1 MRLAPFKFFS
11 YLYNVSSLQT
21 VLIKEIPFLRIVIP
35 FCAGIISGRYAN
47 PDQLFLIV
55 TFVTISILL
64 VPASLIRK
72 RFTNSVFG
80 IAISLLFYFAGHLL
94 YKGEKNAL
102 SSLEASPAIYT
113 ASVSEFPEEKPGSL
127 KTILR
132 FYSVESK
139 GEELPVEGSVLVY
152 FKKDPL
158 IESLLPG
165 DFIRISLTPVPIVN
179 RGNPCE
185 FDYRFYMENHS
196 VKYSCFSS
204 AGDIRSHSAPRRRKP
219 VHQALIIRERIID
232 MYRERG
238 IVGDRLALVAAMTLG
253 QKNLLDPEQE
263 QIFIKAG
270 VMHIMAVSGL
280 HAVILSWFISC
291 MFFFMKGRLEILRV
305 IITLALLWSF
315 AFVTGLT
322 PSVLRATLMFTFINA
337 GGLMK
342 RNVNSLNSVLASAF
356 VLMLYR
362 PSVLFDAG
370 FLLSYSAVIFIICFY
385 RDLYKT
391 ILFRRKLPDK
401 IWQSASVTIVAQ
413 AGTLPLTI
421 SLFNRFP
428 VWFLITNIIIV
439 PLSSIIVIIG
449 CLVPL
454 TYPLPFISFPLS
466 SLLGFLT
473 GLTETLTMQ
482 AANLP
487 LATIDN
493 IGMPSLESF
502 LLFILVFSASLFFF
516 NRRQVPVAVPLCA
529 FLLYI
534 SAGTSRQIAN
544 SMSDELIVYNTYNTN
559 AVGIRN
565 GKRLHLFCDTSLIPE
580 EVMRHCSTKGL
591 KPEVSIN
598 GENAR
603 AIGWGGGKILIT
615 ETLTG
620 NGLRSENPD
629 IVVLQSPYP
638 SVQKDITVPDSS
650 LILVTGQE
658 VSYRYRI
665 PPGLSETCRIYSV
678 RDSGAFRMRLR

>member
-1 MRLAPFKFFS
+1 M
-11 YLYNVSSLQT
+11 
-21 VLIKEIPFLRIVIP
+21 LIKEIPFLRIVIP

-47 PDQLFLIV
+47 PDHLFLIV

-64 VPASLIRK
+64 VPVCLLRK
-72 RFTNSVFG
+72 RFTNSVYG
-80 IAISLLFYFAGHLL
+80 IAISLLFLFAGHLL
-94 YKGEKNAL
+94 YKGEKMAL

-113 ASVSEFPEEKPGSL
+113 ASVSEFPQEKPKSL
-127 KTILR
+127 KTIIRL
-132 FYSVESK
+132 YSVESEGK
-139 GEELPVEGSVLVY
+139 EIPVNGSVLVY
-152 FKKDPL
+152 FSKDTL

-165 DFIRISLTPVPIVN
+165 DFIKIVLTPEPIMN

-204 AGDIRSHSAPRRRKP
+204 AADILSHSAPLHRKP
-219 VHQALIIRERIID
+219 VHQALIIRERIIN

-238 IVGDRLALVAAMTLG
+238 ISGDRLALVAAMTLG

-263 QIFIKAG
+263 DIFIEAG

-280 HAVILSWFISC
+280 HAVILSWFITC
-291 MFFFMKGRLEILRV
+291 MFFFLKGRLEILRV
-305 IITLALLWSF
+305 IITLTLLWSF

-322 PSVLRATLMFTFINA
+322 PSVLRATLMFTFINT

-342 RNVNSLNSVLASAF
+342 RNVNSINSVLASAF
-356 VLMLYR
+356 VLMLHR
-362 PSVLFDAG
+362 PSVIFDAG

-391 ILFRRKLPDK
+391 ILFKRRISDL
-401 IWQSASVTIVAQ
+401 IWQSACVTGAAQ

-454 TYPLPFISFPLS
+454 TYPLPFISSPLA

-473 GLTETLTMQ
+473 GLTETLTML
-482 AANLP
+482 AASLP
-487 LATIDN
+487 MASIDN
-493 IGMPSLESF
+493 IGMPSAESF
-502 LLFILVFSASLFFF
+502 LLFIFIFSAFLFFF
-516 NRRQVPVAVPLCA
+516 NRRQIPVAVPLCA
-529 FLLYI
+529 LLLYV
-534 SAGTSRQIAN
+534 SAGTFRHISNR
-544 SMSDELIVYNTYNTN
+544 MSDELIVYNTYNTS

-565 GKRLHLFCDTSLIPE
+565 GRRLHLICDTSLIPA
-580 EVMRHCSTKGL
+580 EVIRHCSTKGL
-591 KPEVSIN
+591 KPELILN
-598 GENAR
+598 GKEAR
-603 AIGWGGGKILIT
+603 AAGWGSGKILISGS
-615 ETLTG
+615 LTSG
-620 NGLRSENPD
+620 GLRSVDPD
-629 IVVLQSPYP
+629 FVVLKGPYP
-638 SVQKDITVPDSS
+638 SVQKDISVAGRS

-665 PPGLSETCRIYSV
+665 PPGLAESCRIYSV
-678 RDSGAFRMRLR
+678 RDSGAFRMSLR